1 MTCSQPEEIKL
12 TRMGAADLMRHCA
25 TPPAD
30 AGNCLSCIA
39 RDNCAGYY
47 NKIAEILDDPL
58 GTCWV
63 SVNERLPR
71 NDADVLVVF
80 GESNYKP
87 RVTFAHYYDDIWF
100 DCIYACDLTSV
111 THWMYLPAPP
121 RKEERRRPV
130 VPLDCKIGDVVYTII
145 EGKIVPME
153 VVYIY
158 INRHNK
164 VRYHAA
170 EAVYEKNFRKPGI
183 GKDVFLT
190 REDAET
196 ALAKDNNVPS
206 K

>member
-12 TRMGAADLMRHCA
+12 TRMEASDIMRHCA
-25 TPPAD
+25 APIVDTPR
-30 AGNCLSCIA
+30 CVTCVA
-39 RDNCAGYY
+39 RDNCEEYT
-47 NKIAEILDDPL
+47 NKIADILDDPL

-63 SVNERLPR
+63 SVEERLPR
-71 NDADVLVVF
+71 NNASVLAYKNDGCETRVVPANF
-80 GESNYKP
+80 LNGQ
-87 RVTFAHYYDDIWF
+87 WF
-100 DCIYACDLTSV
+100 DCLFNVPVTSI
-111 THWMYLPAPP
+111 THWMYIPKPP
-121 RKEERRRPV
+121 RNGDRKRPV
-130 VPLDCKIGDVVYTII
+130 VPLDCKIGDIVYTIVD
-145 EGKIVPME
+145 GKIVPME

-190 REDAET
+190 CEEAEA
-196 ALAKDNNVPS
+196 ALAKDNNVPG

>member
-1 MTCSQPEEIKL
+1 MTCSKPEEIKL

-25 TPPAD
+25 TTPAD

-63 SVNERLPR
+63 SVEEHLPR
-71 NDADVLVVF
+71 NDADVLAYKNDGCETRVVPANF
-80 GESNYKP
+80 SNGQ
-87 RVTFAHYYDDIWF
+87 WF
-100 DCIYACDLTSV
+100 DCLFDAPVTNI
-111 THWMYLPAPP
+111 THWMYVPKPP
-121 RKEERRRPV
+121 RKGDRRRPV
-130 VPLDCKIGDVVYTII
+130 VPLDCKIGDVVYPII

-153 VVYIY
+153 VMYIY

-190 REDAET
+190 REDAEA
-196 ALAKDNNVPS
+196 ALTKGNNVPS

>member
-63 SVNERLPR
+63 SVEERLPR
-71 NDADVLVVF
+71 NDVDVLVVF
-80 GESNYKP
+80 GESNCKP

-100 DCIYACDLTSV
+100 DCIYACDLISV
-111 THWMYLPAPP
+111 THWMYLPNPP
-121 RKEERRRPV
+121 RNGDRKRPV
-130 VPLDCKIGDVVYTII
+130 VPLDCKIGDIVYAII
-145 EGKIVPME
+145 DGKIVPME
-153 VVYIY
+153 VTYIY
-158 INRHNK
+158 INRNNK

-170 EAVYEKNFRKPGI
+170 EAVYEKNFRKLGI

-190 REDAET
+190 REDAEA
-196 ALAKDNNVPS
+196 ALAKDNNIS
-206 K
+206 GK